1 MRVSLRCL
9 AFGMTLMLLPASG
22 YCEQADTPSV
32 PVSTVVAARK
42 PVTETAEFVGRVE
55 AMERVEIK
63 ARVTGYLEAVEFTEG
78 GLVKQGDVLYR
89 IEKGLFQAAVEQAE
103 GQSERSKAAKQ
114 LAELQLQ
121 RAEDLFARNTGTGV
135 QRDQARATDQQA
147 HGQMMV
153 DEAARNTAKINLSY
167 TNIVAPITGRIGRT
181 SVTKGNVVGPEAGTL
196 TVIVRQDPV
205 YVSFPVSQRDILE
218 ARQHYEKVDIS
229 NIKSWL
235 RFANGQK
242 YDHMGTINFVDV
254 TVERATDTVAVRATF
269 PNPDNI
275 LIDGQLVRINLES
288 AKSQEKILIPQAALL
303 ADQEGSYVFIADKD
317 RAVIRRVRTGEERGT
332 EMVIEEGL
340 AGGEH
345 VIFEGLQGIRP
356 GARVRVTPAPEF
368 GRS

>member
-1 MRVSLRCL
+1 MRVSLCCL
-9 AFGMTLMLLPASG
+9 AFGMSLLLPAPG
-22 YCEQADTPSV
+22 YCEQTDTPAV
-32 PVSTVVAARK
+32 PVSTVIAERK

-63 ARVTGYLEAVEFTEG
+63 ARVTGYLEAVEFKEG
-78 GLVKQGDVLYR
+78 GLVKQGDILYR

-135 QRDQARATDQQA
+135 QRDQARAADQQA

-153 DEAARNTAKINLSY
+153 DEAARNTAKINLGY
-167 TNIVAPITGRIGRT
+167 TDITAPISGRIGRT
-181 SVTKGNVVGPEAGTL
+181 SLTKGNVVGPDAGTL
-196 TVIVRQDPV
+196 TVIVRQDPM
-205 YVSFPVSQRDILE
+205 YVTFPVSQRDILE
-218 ARQHYEKVDIS
+218 AREHHEKVDIT

-235 RFANGQK
+235 QFTNGQK
-242 YDHMGTINFVDV
+242 YAQQGTINFVDV
-254 TVERATDTVAVRATF
+254 TVDRATDTVTVRGTF

-275 LIDGQLVRINLES
+275 LIDGQLVRVTLES
-288 AKSQEKILIPQAALL
+288 AKSQEKILVPQAALL
-303 ADQEGSYVFIADKD
+303 ADQEGTYVFIVDKD
-317 RAVIRRVRTGEERGT
+317 RAVIKRVRPGEGRGT
-332 EMVIEEGL
+332 EVVIEEGL